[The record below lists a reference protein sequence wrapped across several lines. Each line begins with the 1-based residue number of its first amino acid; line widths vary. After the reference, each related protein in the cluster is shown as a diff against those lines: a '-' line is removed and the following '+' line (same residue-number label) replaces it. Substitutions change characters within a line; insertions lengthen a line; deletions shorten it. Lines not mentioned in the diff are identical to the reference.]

1 MNAVR
6 PARHHKYIYPMWV
19 MSLFTPCTAAAKC
32 GGVDYTMGA
41 EALARMHDF
50 VVTMMMYVT
59 YLTYTVASI
68 VAVISALQ
76 IYIKINVGEEGV
88 AKSIM
93 TLIGAILFL
102 IGATMVMPAIFG
114 YQS

>member
-1 MNAVR
+1 MTAFNAR
-6 PARHHKYIYPMWV
+6 RAPAAILPAV
-19 MSLFTPCTAAAKC
+19 TSLAASAKC

-114 YQS
+114 YQT

>member
-1 MNAVR
+1 MTVFNAR
-6 PARHHKYIYPMWV
+6 RALAAILPAV
-19 MSLFTPCTAAAKC
+19 TSLAASAKC

-114 YQS
+114 YQT

>member
-1 MNAVR
+1 MTAFNTRRAIAAILPAVT
-6 PARHHKYIYPMWV
+6 
-19 MSLFTPCTAAAKC
+19 SLAASAKC

-114 YQS
+114 YRI

>member
-1 MNAVR
+1 MTVFKARRAITAILPAVT
-6 PARHHKYIYPMWV
+6 
-19 MSLFTPCTAAAKC
+19 SLAAAAQC

-50 VVTMMMYVT
+50 VVTMMMYVA

-114 YQS
+114 YQT

>member
-1 MNAVR
+1 MTAVKAR
-6 PARHHKYIYPMWV
+6 RAITAILPAV
-19 MSLFTPCTAAAKC
+19 TSLAAAAKC

-50 VVTMMMYVT
+50 VVTMMMYVA

-114 YQS
+114 YQT

>member
-1 MNAVR
+1 MTAFNTRRAIAAILPAVT
-6 PARHHKYIYPMWV
+6 
-19 MSLFTPCTAAAKC
+19 SLAASAKC

-41 EALARMHDF
+41 EALAQMHDF

-114 YQS
+114 YQI

>member
-1 MNAVR
+1 MTAFNARRALAAILPV
-6 PARHHKYIYPMWV
+6 V
-19 MSLFTPCTAAAKC
+19 TSLAASAKC

-114 YQS
+114 YQT

>member
-1 MNAVR
+1 MTAFKARQAITAILPAVT
-6 PARHHKYIYPMWV
+6 
-19 MSLFTPCTAAAKC
+19 SLAAAAKC

-50 VVTMMMYVT
+50 VVTMMMYVA

-114 YQS
+114 YQT

>member
-1 MNAVR
+1 MTAFNTRRAIAAILPAVT
-6 PARHHKYIYPMWV
+6 
-19 MSLFTPCTAAAKC
+19 SLAASAKC

-114 YQS
+114 YQI

>member
-1 MNAVR
+1 MRIVY
-6 PARHHKYIYPMWV
+6 HV
-19 MSLFTPCTAAAKC
+19 L
-32 GGVDYTMGA
+32 
-41 EALARMHDF
+41 
-50 VVTMMMYVT
+50 YVA
-59 YLTYTVASI
+59 YLTYSVASI

-114 YQS
+114 YQT

>member
-1 MNAVR
+1 MTAFKARRAITAILPAVT
-6 PARHHKYIYPMWV
+6 
-19 MSLFTPCTAAAKC
+19 SLAAAVKC
-32 GGVDYTMGA
+32 CGVDYTMGA

-50 VVTMMMYVT
+50 VVTMMMYVA

-114 YQS
+114 YQT

>member
-1 MNAVR
+1 MTAFNTRRAIAAILPAVT
-6 PARHHKYIYPMWV
+6 
-19 MSLFTPCTAAAKC
+19 SLAASAKC

-50 VVTMMMYVT
+50 VVTMMMYVA

-114 YQS
+114 YQT

>member
-1 MNAVR
+1 MTVFNAR
-6 PARHHKYIYPMWV
+6 RALAAILPAV
-19 MSLFTPCTAAAKC
+19 TSLAASAKC

-50 VVTMMMYVT
+50 VVTMMMYVA

-114 YQS
+114 YQT

>member
-1 MNAVR
+1 MTAFKARQAITAILPAVT
-6 PARHHKYIYPMWV
+6 
-19 MSLFTPCTAAAKC
+19 SLAAAAKC
-32 GGVDYTMGA
+32 GGVDYTMEA

-114 YQS
+114 YQT

>member
-1 MNAVR
+1 MTAFNTRRAIAAILPAVT
-6 PARHHKYIYPMWV
+6 
-19 MSLFTPCTAAAKC
+19 SLAAAAKC

-50 VVTMMMYVT
+50 VVTMMMYVA

-114 YQS
+114 YQT

>member
-50 VVTMMMYVT
+50 VVTMMMYVVFGQNHT
-59 YLTYTVASI
+59 H
-68 VAVISALQ
+68 ISYLQ
-76 IYIKINVGEEGV
+76 IKLKVFINH
-88 AKSIM
+88 
-93 TLIGAILFL
+93 L
-102 IGATMVMPAIFG
+102 
-114 YQS
+114 

>member
-1 MNAVR
+1 MTAFNAR
-6 PARHHKYIYPMWV
+6 RARAAILPAV
-19 MSLFTPCTAAAKC
+19 TSLAAAAKC

-50 VVTMMMYVT
+50 VVTMMMYVA

-114 YQS
+114 YQT

>member
-1 MNAVR
+1 MTAFNAR
-6 PARHHKYIYPMWV
+6 RALASILPAV
-19 MSLFTPCTAAAKC
+19 TSLAAAAKC

-50 VVTMMMYVT
+50 VVTMMMYVA

-114 YQS
+114 YQT

>member
-1 MNAVR
+1 MTAIKARQAITAILPAVT
-6 PARHHKYIYPMWV
+6 
-19 MSLFTPCTAAAKC
+19 SLAAAAKC

-50 VVTMMMYVT
+50 VVTMMMYVA

-114 YQS
+114 YQT

>member
-1 MNAVR
+1 MTAFNAR
-6 PARHHKYIYPMWV
+6 QAITAILPAV
-19 MSLFTPCTAAAKC
+19 TSLAAAAKC

-102 IGATMVMPAIFG
+102 IGATMVMPAVFG
-114 YQS
+114 YQT

>member
-1 MNAVR
+1 MTAFNARRAITAIMPTVT
-6 PARHHKYIYPMWV
+6 
-19 MSLFTPCTAAAKC
+19 SLAASAKC

-88 AKSIM
+88 VKSIM

-114 YQS
+114 YQT

>member
-1 MNAVR
+1 MTAFNAR
-6 PARHHKYIYPMWV
+6 QAITAILPAV
-19 MSLFTPCTAAAKC
+19 TSLAAAAKC

-50 VVTMMMYVT
+50 VVTMMMYVA

-114 YQS
+114 YQT

>member
-1 MNAVR
+1 MTAFNTRRAITAILPAVT
-6 PARHHKYIYPMWV
+6 
-19 MSLFTPCTAAAKC
+19 SLAAAAKC

-50 VVTMMMYVT
+50 VVTMMMYVA

-114 YQS
+114 YQT

>member
-1 MNAVR
+1 MTSFKARRAITAILPAVT
-6 PARHHKYIYPMWV
+6 
-19 MSLFTPCTAAAKC
+19 SLAAAAKC

-50 VVTMMMYVT
+50 VVTMMMYVA

-114 YQS
+114 YQT

>member
-1 MNAVR
+1 MTAFKARQAITAILPAVT
-6 PARHHKYIYPMWV
+6 
-19 MSLFTPCTAAAKC
+19 SLAAAAKC

-50 VVTMMMYVT
+50 VVTMMMYVA
-59 YLTYTVASI
+59 YLTYIVASI

-88 AKSIM
+88 VKSIM

-114 YQS
+114 YRI

>member
-1 MNAVR
+1 MRIVY
-6 PARHHKYIYPMWV
+6 HV
-19 MSLFTPCTAAAKC
+19 L
-32 GGVDYTMGA
+32 
-41 EALARMHDF
+41 
-50 VVTMMMYVT
+50 YVA

-88 AKSIM
+88 AKAIM

-102 IGATMVMPAIFG
+102 IGATRVMPAIFG
-114 YQS
+114 YQT

>member
-1 MNAVR
+1 MTVFNAR
-6 PARHHKYIYPMWV
+6 RALAAILPAV
-19 MSLFTPCTAAAKC
+19 TSLAASAKC

-88 AKSIM
+88 VKSIM

-114 YQS
+114 YQT

>member
-1 MNAVR
+1 MTAFNTRRAIAAILPAVT
-6 PARHHKYIYPMWV
+6 
-19 MSLFTPCTAAAKC
+19 SLAASAKC

-114 YQS
+114 YQT

>member
-1 MNAVR
+1 MTAFK
-6 PARHHKYIYPMWV
+6 ARRAITAILPTV
-19 MSLFTPCTAAAKC
+19 TSLAAAAKC

-88 AKSIM
+88 VKSIM

-114 YQS
+114 YQT

>member
-1 MNAVR
+1 MTAFKAQRALAAILPAVT
-6 PARHHKYIYPMWV
+6 
-19 MSLFTPCTAAAKC
+19 SLAAAAKC

-50 VVTMMMYVT
+50 VVTMMMYVA

-114 YQS
+114 YQT

>member
-1 MNAVR
+1 MTAFNAR
-6 PARHHKYIYPMWV
+6 RALAAILPAV
-19 MSLFTPCTAAAKC
+19 TSLAASAKC

-50 VVTMMMYVT
+50 VVTMMMYVA

-88 AKSIM
+88 VKSIM

-114 YQS
+114 YQT

>member
-1 MNAVR
+1 MTAFKARQAITAILPAVT
-6 PARHHKYIYPMWV
+6 
-19 MSLFTPCTAAAKC
+19 SLAAAAKC

-50 VVTMMMYVT
+50 VVTMMMYVA

-93 TLIGAILFL
+93 TLIGAILVL

-114 YQS
+114 YQT

>member
-1 MNAVR
+1 MTAFKARQAITAILPAVT
-6 PARHHKYIYPMWV
+6 
-19 MSLFTPCTAAAKC
+19 SLAAAAKC

-50 VVTMMMYVT
+50 VVTMMMYVA

-102 IGATMVMPAIFG
+102 FGATMVMPAIFG
-114 YQS
+114 YQT

>member
-1 MNAVR
+1 MTVFKARRAITAILPAVT
-6 PARHHKYIYPMWV
+6 
-19 MSLFTPCTAAAKC
+19 SLAAAAKC

-50 VVTMMMYVT
+50 VVTMMMYVA

-114 YQS
+114 YQT